1 MENFSFE
8 NQGTNTYLVYTF
20 GETDVIDTMSLGMI
34 TNNRILGLAETIYQQ
49 LDDVRQVKY
58 NVTAKVALSQFFTG
72 AVNKKRLLGVFS
84 GIVNSLLETEDYMLE
99 QSSILL
105 DLDYIFVNV
114 TSCEPALI
122 CLPVLNNVDKAT
134 DIGMFFK
141 KIVFQ
146 TQFDQTE
153 NCDYV
158 AQILNFLN
166 GGSAFSL
173 IEFKKIIDGLLH
185 GEQKVSRSDNQ
196 NPMPKEQKRND
207 NIKLTAPQN
216 PTVTVPN
223 QTIQNP
229 IPQPN
234 VYMQPQVNR
243 NFSQPPQPYSAMKA
257 EKKFSDAGKTM
268 EGMEI
273 PNAGGNAKQVVPNP
287 VDTSGA
293 GAEDVKQQMSAF
305 YLLQHYNKENAAIYK
320 AQKEAQKAE
329 KKKASAS
336 KPTPM
341 ESFTVPGAP
350 QQPNPAVPPQFSQ
363 PARQP
368 AQGQNQFMQ
377 QGMNTPFN
385 IPQQTPVQPQMQ
397 QSMAISPQPVRQ
409 PVQQVQPQAS
419 ANFGDTTVLSSVEYG
434 QTSVLGAAEAKQ
446 LQQPYL
452 VRTRNNEKIPLDKP
466 VFRIG
471 KERSYVDYFIGDN
484 AAISRS
490 HANIL
495 NRDGKYFVVDTNSTN
510 HTYVDGTMI
519 LSNQEVPLSHGTKI
533 KLANEEFEFRMM

>member
-20 GETDVIDTMSLGMI
+20 GETDAIDTMSLGMI
-34 TNNRILGLAETIYQQ
+34 TNNKILGLAETIYQQ

-58 NVTAKVALSQFFTG
+58 NVTAKVVLSQFFTG

-122 CLPVLNNVDKAT
+122 CLPVLNHTDKAT

-185 GEQKVSRSDNQ
+185 GEQKASKSDNQ
-196 NPMPKEQKRND
+196 NPMPEEQKRND
-207 NIKLTAPQN
+207 NINLKIPQN
-216 PTVTVPN
+216 PTVTAPN

-234 VYMQPQVNR
+234 VYMQPQGSI
-243 NFSQPPQPYSAMKA
+243 NFSQPQQPYSAMKA
-257 EKKFSDAGKTM
+257 EKKFPDAGKTM
-268 EGMEI
+268 EGMAI
-273 PNAGGNAKQVVPNP
+273 PNEGGNAKQVVPNP
-287 VDTSGA
+287 VNASGT
-293 GAEDVKQQMSAF
+293 GAEDDKQQMSAF
-305 YLLQHYNKENAAIYK
+305 YLLQHYSKENAAIYK

-329 KKKASAS
+329 KKKASAN
-336 KPTPM
+336 KTAPM

-350 QQPNPAVPPQFSQ
+350 QQPNPTTAPQFSQ
-363 PARQP
+363 PVRQP
-368 AQGQNQFMQ
+368 AQGQNQF
-377 QGMNTPFN
+377 
-385 IPQQTPVQPQMQ
+385 VQ
-397 QSMAISPQPVRQ
+397 QSMVIPPQPVRQ

-519 LSNQEVPLSHGTKI
+519 SSNQEVPLSHGTKI

>member
-1 MENFSFE
+1 M
-8 NQGTNTYLVYTF
+8 
-20 GETDVIDTMSLGMI
+20 
-34 TNNRILGLAETIYQQ
+34 
-49 LDDVRQVKY
+49 
-58 NVTAKVALSQFFTG
+58 
-72 AVNKKRLLGVFS
+72 
-84 GIVNSLLETEDYMLE
+84 
-99 QSSILL
+99 
-105 DLDYIFVNV
+105 
-114 TSCEPALI
+114 
-122 CLPVLNNVDKAT
+122 
-134 DIGMFFK
+134 
-141 KIVFQ
+141 
-146 TQFDQTE
+146 
-153 NCDYV
+153 
-158 AQILNFLN
+158 
-166 GGSAFSL
+166 
-173 IEFKKIIDGLLH
+173 
-185 GEQKVSRSDNQ
+185 
-196 NPMPKEQKRND
+196 
-207 NIKLTAPQN
+207 
-216 PTVTVPN
+216 
-223 QTIQNP
+223 
-229 IPQPN
+229 
-234 VYMQPQVNR
+234 
-243 NFSQPPQPYSAMKA
+243 
-257 EKKFSDAGKTM
+257 
-268 EGMEI
+268 
-273 PNAGGNAKQVVPNP
+273 
-287 VDTSGA
+287 DTSGA

>member
-20 GETDVIDTMSLGMI
+20 EETDAIDTMSLGMI

-114 TSCEPALI
+114 TSCEPVLI
-122 CLPVLNNVDKAT
+122 CLPVLNNADKAA

-196 NPMPKEQKRND
+196 NPMPMEQKRND
-207 NIKLTAPQN
+207 NINLVAPLN
-216 PTVTVPN
+216 PAVTIPN

-243 NFSQPPQPYSAMKA
+243 NFSQPQQPYSAMKA
-257 EKKFSDAGKTM
+257 EKKFPDAGKTM
-268 EGMEI
+268 EGMAI
-273 PNAGGNAKQVVPNP
+273 PNAGGNAKQAIPNQ

-293 GAEDVKQQMSAF
+293 GAADNKQQMSAF

-336 KPTPM
+336 KPAPM
-341 ESFTVPGAP
+341 ENFTVPGAP
-350 QQPNPAVPPQFSQ
+350 QQPNPSVPPQL
-363 PARQP
+363 
-368 AQGQNQFMQ
+368 
-377 QGMNTPFN
+377 
-385 IPQQTPVQPQMQ
+385 Q
-397 QSMAISPQPVRQ
+397 QSMAIPPQPVRQ

-434 QTSVLGAAEAKQ
+434 QTSVLGVAEAKQ

-495 NRDGKYFVVDTNSTN
+495 NRDGKYFVMDTNSTN
-510 HTYVDGTMI
+510 HTYVNGTMI
-519 LSNQEVPLSHGTKI
+519 SSNQEVPLSHGTKI
-533 KLANEEFEFRMM
+533 KLANEEFEFLMM